1 MTNVINQESI
11 TKKRVAA
18 IGRWMPIHKGH
29 KEFLIRFAK
38 DEQVEKVLVM
48 IGSCYENGEQRY
60 CIPAVER
67 EKMLEAIFKAE
78 KIPEEKY
85 EIIHVPDTET
95 FEEWMDNILRAFK
108 KYKITHFCTGNKEDI
123 LNVLE
128 SKEEKLG
135 FEIIN
140 PELQSAVSYHATEIR
155 KLILE
160 GNYKKLETMIP
171 NEVKQLIFHNTFKEI
186 IACSKNNGIKFVP
199 GRQTVDVVFLIRNT
213 LDGKVYVLLGK
224 RSNKKV
230 DFPGYLSLMGIA
242 INQEDFE
249 SPTKAAIRG
258 LMECAGLKVKMLDNS
273 LEPAIIKL
281 ENIPNANLEQM
292 RYIGLYSSEDEK
304 FAGTRGGSS
313 QCFGIF
319 IEDEIFKYEEY
330 LKAGNDLES
339 VAFYDISTALS
350 EPLAY
355 QQKDMLKKAITMF
368 NAYPD
373 LTKQIS
379 ILSKSKTESKKSIV
393 ISFIGAP
400 GAGKST
406 AALGLA
412 YELKKMA
419 KNVEYVQEFAKD
431 LTYNNLLEKY
441 IPNQSYIIAEQY
453 KKIYDLVD
461 QVDYI
466 VTDAG
471 IEISALHASKE
482 SKTVED
488 LAWYLRNKTEQITI
502 FIERDK
508 QVSYDANGRIE
519 SEKESQEFGKKL
531 EKYLQQNNAKYYKVI
546 GTNSAIEKALELIK
560 AKEKENANSEN
571 EK

>member
-1 MTNVINQESI
+1 MTNGINQKSI

-18 IGRWMPIHKGH
+18 IGRWMPIHEGH
-29 KEFLIRFAK
+29 KKFLIRFAK
-38 DEQVEKVLVM
+38 DEQVEKLLVM
-48 IGSCYENGEQRY
+48 IGSCYENGMQRY

-95 FEEWMDNILRAFK
+95 FEEWMDNILKAFK
-108 KYKITHFCTGNKEDI
+108 KHKITHFCTGNKEDI

-128 SKEEKLG
+128 GKDEDLG

-140 PELQSAVSYHATEIR
+140 PELQSDVSYHATEIR

-171 NEVKQLIFHNTFKEI
+171 NETKQLIFHNTFKEI
-186 IACSKNNGIKFVP
+186 IACSRNKGIKFVP

-224 RSNKKV
+224 RSDKKV
-230 DFPGYLSLMGIA
+230 DFPGYFSLMGTA
-242 INQEDFE
+242 IKQKDFE
-249 SPTKAAIRG
+249 SPIKAAIRG
-258 LMECAGLKVKMLDNS
+258 LKECAGLEVQMLDNS

-281 ENIPNANLEQM
+281 GNVPNTNLEQM

-330 LKAGNDLES
+330 LKSGNDLES
-339 VAFYDISTALS
+339 VAFYDISTAFS

-355 QQKDMLKKAITMF
+355 QHKDMLKKALTMF
-368 NAYPD
+368 EAYPD
-373 LTKQIS
+373 LIRQIS
-379 ILSKSKTESKKSIV
+379 SSNEAKAENKNSIV

-406 AALGLA
+406 AALGLS
-412 YELKKMA
+412 YELKKKA
-419 KNVEYVQEFAKD
+419 KNAEYVQEFAKD

-453 KKIYDLVD
+453 KKIYDLVG

-471 IEISALHASKE
+471 IEISALHASQE
-482 SKTVED
+482 SQVVER
-488 LAWYLRNKTEQITI
+488 LAWYLRERTEQITI
-502 FIERDK
+502 FIERD
-508 QVSYDANGRIE
+508 QEVEYDENGRIE
-519 SEKESQEFGKKL
+519 SENESKKFGEKL
-531 EKYLQQNNAKYYKVI
+531 EAYLQQNNAKYYKVT
-546 GTNSAIEKALELIK
+546 GTQNAIEKALELIG
-560 AKEKENANSEN
+560 AKEKEHANSEN
-571 EK
+571 KE

>member
-1 MTNVINQESI
+1 MKTNGTDQKNSV
-11 TKKRVAA
+11 TKKSVAA
-18 IGRWMPIHKGH
+18 IGRWMPIHNGH
-29 KEFLIRFAK
+29 KEFLIRLAK
-38 DEQVEKVLVM
+38 DETVEKLVVM
-48 IGSCYENGEQRY
+48 IGSCYENGRQRY

-67 EKMLEAIFKAE
+67 EKMIEAIFQAE
-78 KIPEEKY
+78 NIPEERY
-85 EIIHVPDTET
+85 EIIHMPDKET
-95 FEEWMDNILRAFK
+95 FEEWLDDILRAFK

-123 LNVLE
+123 LNALE
-128 SKEEKLG
+128 GKEESLG

-140 PELQSAVSYHATEIR
+140 PETQSEVSYHATEIR

-160 GNYKKLETMIP
+160 GDYEKLETMIP
-171 NEVKQLIFHNTFKEI
+171 NEVKQLLFHNTFKEI

-199 GRQTVDVVFLIRNT
+199 GRQSVDIVFLVRNT
-213 LDGKVYVLLGK
+213 IDGKVYVLLGK

-230 DFPGYLSLMGIA
+230 DFPGYFSLMGTA
-242 INQEDFE
+242 IKQEDFE
-249 SPTKAAIRG
+249 SPVKAAIRG
-258 LMECAGLKVKMLDNS
+258 LQECAGIKVKMLDNS
-273 LEPAIIKL
+273 LEPAIINM
-281 ENIPNANLEQM
+281 ENIPKANLEQM
-292 RYIGLYSSEDEK
+292 NYIGLYSSEDEK

-330 LKAGNDLES
+330 LKAGNDLEN

-350 EPLAY
+350 ESLAY
-355 QQKDMLKKAITMF
+355 QHKDMLKKAITMF

-379 ILSKSKTESKKSIV
+379 SLSKMEAEKKAIV
-393 ISFIGAP
+393 ISFVGAP

-406 AALGLA
+406 AALGLS
-412 YELKKMA
+412 YELKKKA

-453 KKIYDLVD
+453 KKIYDLVE

-471 IEISALHASKE
+471 IEISAFHASQE
-482 SKTVED
+482 SKVVEN

-508 QVSYDANGRIE
+508 DVKYDRNGRIE
-519 SEKESQEFGKKL
+519 SEQESQKIGEGL
-531 EKYLQQNNAKYYKVI
+531 ENYLQQNNVNYYKVV
-546 GTNSAIEKALELIK
+546 GTQNAINKALELIK
-560 AKEKENANSEN
+560 NKEM
-571 EK
+571 

>member
-1 MTNVINQESI
+1 MKTNGTDQKNSV

-18 IGRWMPIHKGH
+18 IGRWMPIHNGH
-29 KEFLIRFAK
+29 KEFLIRLTK
-38 DEQVEKVLVM
+38 DETVEKLVVM
-48 IGSCYENGEQRY
+48 IGSCYENGMQRY

-67 EKMLEAIFKAE
+67 EKMIEAIFQAE
-78 KIPEEKY
+78 NIPEERY
-85 EIIHVPDTET
+85 EIIHMPDKET
-95 FEEWMDNILRAFK
+95 FEEWLDDILRAFK

-123 LNVLE
+123 LNALE
-128 SKEEKLG
+128 GKEESLG

-140 PELQSAVSYHATEIR
+140 PETQSEVSYHATEIR

-160 GNYKKLETMIP
+160 GDYEKLETMIP
-171 NEVKQLIFHNTFKEI
+171 NEVKQLLFHNTFKEI

-199 GRQTVDVVFLIRNT
+199 GRQSVDIVFLVRNT
-213 LDGKVYVLLGK
+213 IDGKVYVLLGK

-230 DFPGYLSLMGIA
+230 DFPGYFSLMGTA
-242 INQEDFE
+242 IKQEDFE
-249 SPTKAAIRG
+249 SPVKAAIRG
-258 LMECAGLKVKMLDNS
+258 LQECAGIKVKMLDNS
-273 LEPAIIKL
+273 LEPAIINM
-281 ENIPNANLEQM
+281 ENIPKANLEQM
-292 RYIGLYSSEDEK
+292 NYIGLYSSEDEK

-330 LKAGNDLES
+330 LKAGNDLEN

-350 EPLAY
+350 ESLAY
-355 QQKDMLKKAITMF
+355 QHKDMLKKAITMF

-379 ILSKSKTESKKSIV
+379 SLSKMEAEKKAIV
-393 ISFIGAP
+393 ISFVGAP

-406 AALGLA
+406 AALGLS
-412 YELKKMA
+412 YELKKKA

-453 KKIYDLVD
+453 KKIYDLVE

-471 IEISALHASKE
+471 IEISAFHASQE
-482 SKTVED
+482 SKVVEE

-508 QVSYDANGRIE
+508 DVKYDRNGRIE
-519 SEKESQEFGKKL
+519 SEQESQEIGEGL
-531 EKYLQQNNAKYYKVI
+531 ENYLQQNNVNYYKVV
-546 GTNSAIEKALELIK
+546 GTQNAINKALELIK
-560 AKEKENANSEN
+560 NKEM
-571 EK
+571 

>member
-1 MTNVINQESI
+1 MKTNGTDQKNSV

-18 IGRWMPIHKGH
+18 IGRWMPIHNGH
-29 KEFLIRFAK
+29 KEFLIRLAK
-38 DEQVEKVLVM
+38 DETVEKLVVM
-48 IGSCYENGEQRY
+48 IGSCYENGMQRY

-67 EKMLEAIFKAE
+67 EKMIEAIFQAE
-78 KIPEEKY
+78 NIPEERY
-85 EIIHVPDTET
+85 EIIHMPDKET
-95 FEEWMDNILRAFK
+95 FEEWLDDILRAFK

-123 LNVLE
+123 LNALE
-128 SKEEKLG
+128 GKEESLG

-140 PELQSAVSYHATEIR
+140 PEKQSEVSYHATEIR

-160 GNYKKLETMIP
+160 GDYEKLETMIP
-171 NEVKQLIFHNTFKEI
+171 NEVKQLLFHNTFKEI

-199 GRQTVDVVFLIRNT
+199 GRQSVDIVFLVRNT
-213 LDGKVYVLLGK
+213 IDGKVYVLLGK

-230 DFPGYLSLMGIA
+230 DFPGYFSLMGTA
-242 INQEDFE
+242 IKQEDFE
-249 SPTKAAIRG
+249 SPINAAIRG
-258 LMECAGLKVKMLDNS
+258 LQECAGIKVKMLDNS
-273 LEPAIIKL
+273 LEPAIINM
-281 ENIPNANLEQM
+281 ENIPKANLEQM
-292 RYIGLYSSEDEK
+292 NYIGLYSSEDEK

-330 LKAGNDLES
+330 LKAGNDLEN

-350 EPLAY
+350 ESLAY
-355 QQKDMLKKAITMF
+355 QHKDMLKKAITMF

-379 ILSKSKTESKKSIV
+379 SLSKMEAEKKAIV
-393 ISFIGAP
+393 ISFVGAP

-406 AALGLA
+406 AALGLS
-412 YELKKMA
+412 YELKKKA

-431 LTYNNLLEKY
+431 VTYNNLLEKY

-453 KKIYDLVD
+453 KKIYDLVE

-471 IEISALHASKE
+471 IEISAFHASQE
-482 SKTVED
+482 SKVVEE

-508 QVSYDANGRIE
+508 DVKYDRNGRIE
-519 SEKESQEFGKKL
+519 SEQESQEIGEGL
-531 EKYLQQNNAKYYKVI
+531 ENYLQQNNVNYYKVV
-546 GTNSAIEKALELIK
+546 GTQNAINKALELIK
-560 AKEKENANSEN
+560 NKEM
-571 EK
+571 

>member
-1 MTNVINQESI
+1 MMTNGADQKNSV

-18 IGRWMPIHKGH
+18 IGRWMPIHNGH
-29 KEFLIRFAK
+29 KEFLIRLAK
-38 DEQVEKVLVM
+38 DETVEKLVVM
-48 IGSCYENGEQRY
+48 IGSCYENGRQRY

-67 EKMLEAIFKAE
+67 EKMIEAIFQAE
-78 KIPEEKY
+78 NIPEERY
-85 EIIHVPDTET
+85 EIIHMPDKET
-95 FEEWMDNILRAFK
+95 FEEWMGAILKAFK

-123 LNVLE
+123 LNALE
-128 SKEEKLG
+128 GKEKSLG

-140 PELQSAVSYHATEIR
+140 PETQSEISYHATELR

-160 GNYKKLETMIP
+160 GDYEKLETMIP
-171 NEVKQLIFHNTFKEI
+171 NEVKQLLFHNTFKEI

-199 GRQTVDVVFLIRNT
+199 GRQSVDIVFLVRNT
-213 LDGKVYVLLGK
+213 IDGKVYVLLGK

-230 DFPGYLSLMGIA
+230 DFPGYFSLMGTA
-242 INQEDFE
+242 IKQEDFE
-249 SPTKAAIRG
+249 SPINAAIRG
-258 LMECAGLKVKMLDNS
+258 LQECAGIKVKMLDNS
-273 LEPAIIKL
+273 LEPAIISM
-281 ENIPNANLEQM
+281 ENIPKANLEQM
-292 RYIGLYSSEDEK
+292 NYIGLYSSEDEK

-330 LKAGNDLES
+330 LKAGNDLEN

-350 EPLAY
+350 ELLAY
-355 QQKDMLKKAITMF
+355 QHKDMLKKAITMF

-373 LTKQIS
+373 LIKQIS
-379 ILSKSKTESKKSIV
+379 SLSKMEAEKKAIV
-393 ISFIGAP
+393 ISFVGAP

-406 AALGLA
+406 AALGLS
-412 YELKKMA
+412 YELKKKA

-453 KKIYDLVD
+453 KKIYDLVE

-471 IEISALHASKE
+471 IEISAFHASQE
-482 SKTVED
+482 SKVVEN

-508 QVSYDANGRIE
+508 DVKYDRNGRIE
-519 SEKESQEFGKKL
+519 SEQESQEIGEGL
-531 EKYLQQNNAKYYKVI
+531 ENYLQQNNVNYYKVV
-546 GTNSAIEKALELIK
+546 GTQNAINKALELIK
-560 AKEKENANSEN
+560 NKEM
-571 EK
+571 

>member
-1 MTNVINQESI
+1 MKTNGTDQKNSV

-18 IGRWMPIHKGH
+18 IGRWMPIHNGH
-29 KEFLIRFAK
+29 KEFLIRLAK
-38 DEQVEKVLVM
+38 DETVEKLVVM
-48 IGSCYENGEQRY
+48 IGSCYENGRQRY

-67 EKMLEAIFKAE
+67 EKMIEAIFQAE
-78 KIPEEKY
+78 NIPEERY
-85 EIIHVPDTET
+85 EIIHMPDKET
-95 FEEWMDNILRAFK
+95 FEEWLDDILRAFK

-123 LNVLE
+123 LNALE
-128 SKEEKLG
+128 GKEKSLG

-140 PELQSAVSYHATEIR
+140 PEKQSEVSYHATEIR

-160 GNYKKLETMIP
+160 GDYEKLETMIP
-171 NEVKQLIFHNTFKEI
+171 NEVKQLLFHNTFKEI

-199 GRQTVDVVFLIRNT
+199 GRQSVDIVFLVRNT
-213 LDGKVYVLLGK
+213 IDGKVYVLLGK

-230 DFPGYLSLMGIA
+230 DFPGYFSLMGTA
-242 INQEDFE
+242 IKQEDFE
-249 SPTKAAIRG
+249 SPVKAAIRG
-258 LMECAGLKVKMLDNS
+258 LQECAGIKVKMLDNS
-273 LEPAIIKL
+273 LEPAIINM
-281 ENIPNANLEQM
+281 ENIPKANLEQM
-292 RYIGLYSSEDEK
+292 NYIGLYSSEDEK

-330 LKAGNDLES
+330 LKAGNDLEN

-350 EPLAY
+350 ESLAY
-355 QQKDMLKKAITMF
+355 QHKDMLKKAITMF

-379 ILSKSKTESKKSIV
+379 SLSKMEAEKKAIV
-393 ISFIGAP
+393 ISFVGAP

-406 AALGLA
+406 AALGLS
-412 YELKKMA
+412 YELKKKA

-453 KKIYDLVD
+453 KKIYDLVE

-471 IEISALHASKE
+471 IEISAFHASQE
-482 SKTVED
+482 SKVVED

-502 FIERDK
+502 FIERDEDVK
-508 QVSYDANGRIE
+508 YDKNGRIE
-519 SEKESQEFGKKL
+519 SEQESQEIGEKL
-531 EKYLQQNNAKYYKVI
+531 ENYLQQNNVNYYKVV
-546 GTNSAIEKALELIK
+546 GTQNAINKALELIK
-560 AKEKENANSEN
+560 NKEM
-571 EK
+571 